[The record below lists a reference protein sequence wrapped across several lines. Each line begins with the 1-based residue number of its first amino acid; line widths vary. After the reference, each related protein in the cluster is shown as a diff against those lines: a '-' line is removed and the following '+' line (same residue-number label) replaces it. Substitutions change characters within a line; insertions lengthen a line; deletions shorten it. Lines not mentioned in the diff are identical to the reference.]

1 MSRTETA
8 QQDDGRAPTYAVPA
22 LDKALDVLEALAARG
37 GMTQAELARATGRGP
52 NELFRVL
59 TALERRGYLLR
70 DPATGTYALS
80 LRLFELS
87 RMHSPHETL
96 LAAAALPMR
105 RLAAET
111 REGNHLCVLHGA
123 EVLVIAAQDSPARVR
138 LSVEIGSSIEAARS
152 ASGRLLLAFEPGIQR
167 DGRLAAIREHGY
179 EDARGETVEG
189 VSDVAAL
196 IGTERLAVRVALAI
210 TGLARDHDAFVARC
224 LPLLRSAAATITD
237 AAGLSEIGASRG

>member
-1 MSRTETA
+1 MSSRETE
-8 QQDDGRAPTYAVPA
+8 DRSAPTYAVPA

-59 TALERRGYLLR
+59 IALERRGYLLR
-70 DPATGTYALS
+70 DPATGAYALS
-80 LRLFELS
+80 LRLFELT

-96 LAAAALPMR
+96 LTAAALPMR
-105 RLAAET
+105 ALADAT
-111 REGNHLCVLHGA
+111 GEGCHLCVLRGA
-123 EVLVIAAQDSPARVR
+123 DVLVLAAQESPARVR

-152 ASGRLLLAFEPGIQR
+152 ASGRLLLACEPGIER
-167 DGRLAAIREHGY
+167 DERLAAIRKRGY
-179 EDARGETVEG
+179 ETARGETVEG

-196 IGTERLAVRVALAI
+196 IGVEHSTARAALAI

-224 LPLLRSAAATITD
+224 LPALRGAAEMIAR
-237 AAGLSEIGASRG
+237 AAGLTNLGASND